1 MTGGAV
7 HHRLDGRDVVELI
20 FEDLDGEIDA
30 RSRQLLEAHVGDCDE
45 CRTLQISYL
54 RLQDRMAGPI
64 RDRTEIARARTDSL
78 RRISAEAHTARR
90 SFLGWL
96 AVPGAV
102 MLVLAVAAAAMF
114 VRTNVATPAYADR
127 EVVLERSFS
136 VPGGQATLVIE
147 QGARYAL
154 PGEATGVIGRAD
166 VRFGG
171 PQEAGL
177 AQIRVREPGESYGI
191 IARAADL
198 KGISRLGIEGR
209 FPSVDRGVTKTLHV
223 WLYLEPG
230 GFESDM
236 VTIELTYAAGG
247 GTRAVLR

>member
-1 MTGGAV
+1 MTVGAS

-20 FEDLDGEIDA
+20 FEELDGEIDA
-30 RSRQLLEAHVGDCDE
+30 RSRQLLRAHLGDCDE
-45 CRTLQISYL
+45 CRLLQGSYR

-64 RDRTEIARARTDSL
+64 HDRAEIARARTDSL
-78 RRISAEAHTARR
+78 RRISVEAHTARR
-90 SFLGWL
+90 SFVGWL

-102 MLVLAVAAAAMF
+102 LLVFAVAAAAMF
-114 VRTNVATPAYADR
+114 VRTSVATPSYPDR

-136 VPGGQATLVIE
+136 VTGGQATLVIE

-154 PGEATGVIGRAD
+154 PGEATGVVGRAD

-171 PQEAGL
+171 PQQAGL
-177 AQIRVREPGESYGI
+177 AEIRFLEPGESFGI
-191 IARAADL
+191 IARAPDL
-198 KGISRLGIEGR
+198 RGVSRLAIEGR
-209 FPSVDRGVTKTLHV
+209 FPSVERGVTKTLHV

-230 GFESDM
+230 GIESDM